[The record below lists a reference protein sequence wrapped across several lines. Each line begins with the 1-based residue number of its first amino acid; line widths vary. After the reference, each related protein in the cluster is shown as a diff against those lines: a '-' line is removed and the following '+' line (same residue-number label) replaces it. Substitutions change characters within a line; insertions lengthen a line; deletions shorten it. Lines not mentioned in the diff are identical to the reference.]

1 MRRELIEAINIQAKR
16 DGIYLPIIKA
26 VVFEELSKKYKCK
39 PLKELLSDSYGGS
52 WGEEYVKNGLEAI
65 SLRSPDIRHGFIDF
79 VNGKRRFYEKE
90 KFKKFQL
97 EDGDIL
103 VIKSNGSLDLVGKSQ
118 VFISKKNYPN
128 VTASNF
134 LMILKPNKDIISPL
148 YLDSF
153 LKSPQSLIWRVEK
166 QRTTTGLR
174 NLDSKGYLS
183 LKIPFPDSKDEQNE
197 IVDIINKL
205 VIHEFPKNK
214 ILDISNIELAS
225 QISERFNELLNEL
238 KNQKKLL
245 TKLKQSILQE
255 AIQGK
260 LTKEWREQ
268 NSNTEPASELLK
280 RIKAEKAQLVKEK
293 KIKKEKPLAP
303 ITKEEIPF
311 ELPESWVWCRMQE
324 SGLFERGKSKH
335 RPRNDQRLFTKGTIP
350 FIQTGEVARS
360 KHNNYEINNC
370 STYYND
376 FGLAQSRLW
385 KKGTMCIT
393 IAANI
398 AQTGFLNIDAC
409 FPDSVVGFTAL
420 SENSISKYIR
430 FFIDLTKTDIEKFAP
445 ATAQKNINLG
455 IINLLRLPLPPEK
468 EIIEIVKKV
477 DTLMQQ
483 CQALEQEIQTS
494 ETNAKMLMQA
504 VLKEAFE
511 SKENKPIKM

>member
-1 MRRELIEAINIQAKR
+1 MNREFRIKDFLKRIKNQIIIEDDVLYKRVTVSGNHKGVKKRDELIGSLIGTKKQFT
-16 DGIYLPIIKA
+16 IKA
-26 VVFEELSKKYKCK
+26 RDFILSKIDARNGAFGII
-39 PLKELLSDSYGGS
+39 PDELDNAIITGNFWTYSVDTSLIDTEWFFYFTHSYNFIQICIESSTGS
-52 WGEEYVKNGLEAI
+52 THRK
-65 SLRSPDIRHGFIDF
+65 
-79 VNGKRRFYEKE
+79 
-90 KFKKFQL
+90 
-97 EDGDIL
+97 
-103 VIKSNGSLDLVGKSQ
+103 
-118 VFISKKNYPN
+118 
-128 VTASNF
+128 
-134 LMILKPNKDIISPL
+134 
-148 YLDSF
+148 YLDEKVF
-153 LKSPQSLIWRVEK
+153 LNHKIVLPEIKEQKEMVKIYKSS
-166 QRTTTGLR
+166 
-174 NLDSKGYLS
+174 SK
-183 LKIPFPDSKDEQNE
+183 
-197 IVDIINKL
+197 
-205 VIHEFPKNK
+205 
-214 ILDISNIELAS
+214 
-225 QISERFNELLNEL
+225 ISE
-238 KNQKKLL
+238 KLL
-245 TKLKQSILQE
+245 TEIQTQKQLLTQLKQSILQE

-260 LTKEWREQ
+260 LTKEWRKE
-268 NSNTEPASELLK
+268 NPNIEAASELLK
-280 RIKAEKAQLVKEK
+280 RIKAEKTQLIKDK
-293 KIKKEKPLAP
+293 KIKKEKPLP
-303 ITKEEIPF
+303 TITKEEIPF
-311 ELPESWVWCRMQE
+311 ELPEGWVWCRMQE

-350 FIQTGEVARS
+350 FVQTGEVARS

-477 DTLMQQ
+477 EALMQH
-483 CQALEQEIQTS
+483 CQALEQEIKAS
-494 ETNAKMLMQA
+494 EANAKMLTQA